1 MPAPKTAIVTTR
13 AVMPQFLDA
22 NAGHKLEQALHQRIA
37 QRAYSLYEESGR
49 QDGREQQNWARATA
63 EILQPLEMRESGTW
77 LALSAALPGT
87 PPESIQIIVTTNR
100 VIVQAERAAN
110 ATFFAAD
117 FDVDVDPATATASFK
132 DRILNLMVKKRGP
145 GKVAVPSAL

>member
-37 QRAYSLYEESGR
+37 ERAYSLYEECGR
-49 QDGREQQNWARATA
+49 QDGHDAQNWTRARA
-63 EILQPLEMRESGTW
+63 EILQPFEMRESGTW

-87 PPESIQIIVTTNR
+87 PPESIQILVATNR
-100 VIVQAERAAN
+100 VVVQAERAAN
-110 ATFFAAD
+110 ATFFAVD
-117 FDVDVDPATATASFK
+117 LDVDVDPATATASFK
-132 DRILNLMVKKRGP
+132 DRTLNLMVKKRGS